1 MRLWKPL
8 SRRGGYLPIE
18 DHGLIGDGRGCAL
31 VGRDAG
37 IGFMCVPRFDQDP
50 VFCPLLDRRHG
61 GGFRLSP
68 QGLRESRQRYVDDTA
83 VLVTELRTETGTVE
97 ITDAFLLRP
106 GARLEE
112 DAPAA
117 AGELV
122 RRARVI
128 DGEVTLHL
136 HLEPRGGA
144 RVRRRREEW
153 LLDCGRQ
160 GITLRL
166 RSSPP
171 VTLPTCTLT
180 LRAGQDLTVRLRWE
194 PAAAGMGAGPS
205 PSPHPSADA
214 GLEATLRAWRRWAS
228 FVVADVPQPGLV
240 RRSALTLKLL
250 DHVENGAIIAAPT
263 SSLPEHIGGTRN
275 WDYRYSWIRDA
286 AYTVFA
292 LRRIG
297 LPSEAG
303 GFLDWALTAARH
315 DDQPRVFYG
324 VDGNLPPP
332 EAVDEEL
339 EGYRCSA
346 PVRWG
351 NAAVEQTQH
360 DVYGE
365 ILDCAFQWAA
375 TGGTFDDRLW
385 QWLAG
390 LAERAVHAW
399 RTPDHGIWEV
409 RTSGRP
415 FTYSAAMCQVAL
427 DRAARL
433 ARRLKLPG
441 DAERWARQAD
451 HLTERILHHAW
462 DDRIRALTEDL
473 GQGSALDAS
482 LLALPLRRVVP
493 ADHPKMVATCRAVTE
508 RLGAGDGLLHRYL
521 PESSPD
527 GLDQQPEGAFLL
539 CSFWLV
545 DNLTGQ
551 GHVERAGELFET
563 LCSRTNHLGLL
574 PEQIDPSD
582 GTFLGNFP
590 QAISHVGLVSS
601 AVALARTARGTHPEL
616 STGAWFT

>member
-1 MRLWKPL
+1 MTLWQPPTRKE
-8 SRRGGYLPIE
+8 GYLPIE
-18 DHGLIGDGRGCAL
+18 DHGLIGDGRGSAL
-31 VGRDAG
+31 VGRDTE
-37 IGFMCVPRFDQDP
+37 ISFMCVPRFDADP
-50 VFCPLLDRRHG
+50 VFCSLLDRRHG
-61 GGFRLSP
+61 GTFRLSP
-68 QGLRESRQRYVDDTA
+68 ADVRESRQRYVDDTA
-83 VLVTELRTETGTVE
+83 VLVTELRTDSGAVE
-97 ITDAFLLRP
+97 VTDAFLLRP

-122 RRARVI
+122 RRARVTR
-128 DGEVTLHL
+128 GEVTLRL

-144 RVRRRREEW
+144 HVRRSGDAW
-153 LLDCGRQ
+153 LLDCRRQ
-160 GITLRL
+160 DLTLHL

-171 VTLPTCTLT
+171 LAPADPEVTLQ
-180 LRAGQDLTVRLRWE
+180 AGQELVVRLRWD
-194 PAAAGMGAGPS
+194 PS
-205 PSPHPSADA
+205 PSPYDSADD
-214 GLEATLRAWRRWAS
+214 GLQATLRAWRRWAG
-228 FVVADVPQPGLV
+228 FVVEGVPRPDLV

-297 LPSEAG
+297 LPQEAG
-303 GFLDWALTAARH
+303 GFLDWALAAARH
-315 DDQPRVFYG
+315 NHQPRVLYDI
-324 VDGNLPPP
+324 DGNVPAP
-332 EAVDEEL
+332 ESVDEEL
-339 EGYRCSA
+339 EGHRRSA

-365 ILDCAFQWAA
+365 ILDCAFQRAA
-375 TGGTFDDRLW
+375 TGGTFDPRLW

-390 LAERAVHAW
+390 LAERAGHAW

-433 ARRLKLPG
+433 ARRLDLPG
-441 DAERWARQAD
+441 DADSWARQAEQ
-451 HLTERILHHAW
+451 LTERILHHAW
-462 DDRIRALTEDL
+462 NDRVRALTEDL
-473 GQGSALDAS
+473 GGGTSLDAS

-493 ADHPKMVATCRAVTE
+493 ADHPKMAATVKAVAE
-508 RLGAGDGLLHRYL
+508 RLGAGGGLLYRYL
-521 PESSPD
+521 PDRSPD
-527 GLDQQPEGAFLL
+527 GLDRQPEGAFLL

-545 DNLTGQ
+545 DNLLGQ
-551 GHVERAGELFET
+551 GRTDEAGELFER
-563 LCSRTNHLGLL
+563 LCSHANGLGLL

-601 AVALARTARGTHPEL
+601 AVALARTARGTDPEL

>member
-1 MRLWKPL
+1 MTLWKPL
-8 SRRGGYLPIE
+8 TRREGYLPIA

-31 VGRDAG
+31 VGRDAE
-37 IGFMCVPRFDQDP
+37 ISFMCVPRFDQDP
-50 VFCPLLDRRHG
+50 VFCSLLDRRHG
-61 GGFRLSP
+61 GGFGLAP
-68 QGLRESRQRYVDDTA
+68 QGVRESRQRYTDDTA
-83 VLVTELRTETGTVE
+83 VLVTELRTDTGTVE

-112 DAPAA
+112 DTPAA

-122 RRARVI
+122 RRARI
-128 DGEVTLHL
+128 IHGEVTLRL
-136 HLEPRGGA
+136 RLEPRGGA
-144 RVRRRREEW
+144 RVRRRGEEW

-160 GITLRL
+160 DITLRL
-166 RSSPP
+166 KSSTP
-171 VTLPTCTLT
+171 VTPPNCALT
-180 LRAGQDLTVRLRWE
+180 LRAGQELALQLRWDT
-194 PAAAGMGAGPS
+194 S
-205 PSPHPSADA
+205 PSPYPSVDA

-228 FVVADVPQPGLV
+228 FVVMDVPHSGLV

-250 DHVENGAIIAAPT
+250 DYVENGAIIAAPT
-263 SSLPEHIGGTRN
+263 SSLPEHISGTRN

-315 DDQPRVFYG
+315 NDQPRVLYD
-324 VDGNLPPP
+324 VDGNPPPP
-332 EAVDEEL
+332 ETVDEEL
-339 EGYRCSA
+339 EGYRRST

-351 NAAVEQTQH
+351 NAAAEQTQH

-375 TGGTFDDRLW
+375 TGGTIDDQLW

-390 LAERAVHAW
+390 LAERASHAW

-427 DRAARL
+427 DRSARL
-433 ARRLKLPG
+433 ARRLRLPG
-441 DAERWARQAD
+441 DADKWARQAD

-462 DDRIRALTEDL
+462 DNRICALTEHL

-482 LLALPLRRVVP
+482 LLALPLRRVLP
-493 ADHPKMVATCRAVTE
+493 ADHPKMVATCRAVAE
-508 RLGAGDGLLHRYL
+508 QLGTGNGLIYRYL
-521 PESSPD
+521 PERSPD
-527 GLDQQPEGAFLL
+527 GLDHQPEGAFLL

-551 GHVERAGELFET
+551 GHIEQASELFDS

-582 GTFLGNFP
+582 GAFLGNFP
-590 QAISHVGLVSS
+590 QAISHVGLISS
-601 AVALARTARGTHPEL
+601 AVALALTTSGTYPER
-616 STGAWFT
+616 STKAWFA

>member
-1 MRLWKPL
+1 MALWQPL
-8 SRRGGYLPIE
+8 TRREGYLPIE

-31 VGRDAG
+31 VGRDAE
-37 IGFMCVPRFDQDP
+37 IRFMCVPRFDRDP
-50 VFCPLLDRRHG
+50 VFCSLLDRRHG

-68 QGLRESRQRYVDDTA
+68 RNVRQSRQRYVDDTA
-83 VLVTELRTETGTVE
+83 VLVTELRTGTGAVE
-97 ITDAFLLRP
+97 VTDAFLLRP

-112 DAPAA
+112 DEPAA

-122 RRARVI
+122 RRARVTH
-128 DGEVTLHL
+128 GEVILDFAV
-136 HLEPRGGA
+136 EPRGGA
-144 RVRRRREEW
+144 RVRHRGEEW

-160 GITLRL
+160 GVTLRL
-166 RSSPP
+166 SSSPP
-171 VTLPTCTLT
+171 VTPQNRTLR
-180 LRAGQDLTVRLRWE
+180 LRAGQELAVRLRWD
-194 PAAAGMGAGPS
+194 APS
-205 PSPHPSADA
+205 VHSCPSVDA
-214 GLEATLRAWRRWAS
+214 GLQATLQAWRRWAS
-228 FVVADVPQPGLV
+228 FLVDDLPQPGLA

-303 GFLDWALTAARH
+303 SFLDWALTAARH
-315 DDQPRVFYG
+315 NHQPHVLYD
-324 VDGNLPPP
+324 VDGNIPPP
-332 EAVDEEL
+332 ESVDEGL
-339 EGYRCSA
+339 EGYRGSA

-365 ILDCAFQWAA
+365 ILDCAFQRAA
-375 TGGTFDDRLW
+375 TGETIDETLW

-390 LAERAVHAW
+390 LADRAAHAW

-441 DAERWARQAD
+441 DADRWARQAD
-451 HLTERILHHAW
+451 HLTERILDHAW
-462 DDRIRALTEDL
+462 NDRVRSLTEDL
-473 GQGSALDAS
+473 EEGSTLDAS

-493 ADHPKMVATCRAVTE
+493 ADHPKMVSTCRAVTE
-508 RLGAGDGLLHRYL
+508 QLGAGKGLLYRYL
-521 PESSPD
+521 PERSPD
-527 GLDQQPEGAFLL
+527 GLDHQPEGAFLL

-551 GHVERAGELFET
+551 GHIERAGELFED
-563 LCSRTNHLGLL
+563 LCAHTNHLGLL

-590 QAISHVGLVSS
+590 QAISHVGLISS
-601 AVALARTARGTHPEL
+601 AVALARATRGMHPDL

>member
-1 MRLWKPL
+1 MTSWQPL
-8 SRRGGYLPIE
+8 TRRTGYVPIE

-31 VGRDAG
+31 VGRDG
-37 IGFMCVPRFDQDP
+37 EISFMCVPRFDADP
-50 VFCPLLDRRHG
+50 VFCSLLDRRHG
-61 GGFRLSP
+61 GRFRLAP
-68 QGLRESRQRYVDDTA
+68 QGVRQSRQRYVDDTA
-83 VLVTELRTETGTVE
+83 VLVTELRTDTGIVE

-122 RRARVI
+122 RRARVT
-128 DGEVTLHL
+128 DGEVTLQL
-136 HLEPRGGA
+136 GLEPRGGA
-144 RVRRRREEW
+144 RVRRRGEEW

-160 GITLRL
+160 GISLRL
-166 RSSPP
+166 SASPS
-171 VTLPTCTLT
+171 VTLPEYALA
-180 LRAGQDLTVRLRWE
+180 LRAGQELAVRLRWDTSAD
-194 PAAAGMGAGPS
+194 PYPS
-205 PSPHPSADA
+205 VDA

-228 FVVADVPQPGLV
+228 FVVADVPHSGLV

-250 DHVENGAIIAAPT
+250 DYVENGAIIAAPT
-263 SSLPEHIGGTRN
+263 SSLPEHIGGNRN

-286 AYTVFA
+286 AFTVFA

-315 DDQPRVFYG
+315 SHQPRVLYD

-332 EAVDEEL
+332 ETVDESL
-339 EGYRCSA
+339 EGYRGSV

-375 TGGTFDDRLW
+375 TGGTFDDQLW

-390 LAERAVHAW
+390 LAQRAAHAW

-441 DAERWARQAD
+441 DADRWARQAH
-451 HLTERILHHAW
+451 HLTGRILRHAW
-462 DDRIRALTEDL
+462 DDRVRALTEDL
-473 GQGSALDAS
+473 GAGSALDAS

-493 ADHPKMVATCRAVTE
+493 AVHPKMVATCRAITDQ
-508 RLGAGDGLLHRYL
+508 LDAGDGLLYRYL
-521 PESSPD
+521 PERSPD
-527 GLDQQPEGAFLL
+527 GVDHQPEGAFLL

-545 DNLTGQ
+545 DNLIGQ
-551 GHVERAGELFET
+551 GRIEQAGELFES
-563 LCSRTNHLGLL
+563 LCSRANHLGLL

-582 GTFLGNFP
+582 GAFLGNFP

-601 AVALARTARGTHPEL
+601 AVALARTARGAHPEL
-616 STGAWFT
+616 STGAWFA